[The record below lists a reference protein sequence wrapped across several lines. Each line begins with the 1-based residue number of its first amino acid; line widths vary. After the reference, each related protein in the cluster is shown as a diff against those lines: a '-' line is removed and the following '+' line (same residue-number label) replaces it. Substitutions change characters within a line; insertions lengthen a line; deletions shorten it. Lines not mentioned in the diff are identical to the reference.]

1 MSTQNSK
8 KIARMKCVRAPK
20 MTVEKRHEI
29 SNLITDLLRR
39 TGIENN
45 LNFDPEG
52 FTSIKW
58 MLRAPPVAQY
68 KLTKTDLD
76 EIVYN
81 DDLNRY
87 QYNKREN
94 MVRCRE
100 GHDGKILEIIN
111 EVTSYER
118 IETVD
123 EVPLCVYGTFK
134 KNWYRIKHKGIRSSK
149 DYMIK
154 MSCNK
159 PSAFSVHIIIDIQQ
173 AINDG
178 IEFFKSPD
186 NFIYTKGIHGVIDP
200 KYFKNIERNNIN
212 QSFDK
217 KISGKTELLKC
228 YGVIIFNKD
237 LTKTVL
243 VCSKKSK
250 IWGFPKGKRESG
262 EDENDCAFRELYEET
277 GISKET
283 VNIVMSEPH
292 SIVEIKPKQDKF
304 IRSVGYFVGIV
315 DENFDPCP
323 TVENELTGCQ
333 WFDINEAKEILIE
346 RRALLLQTT
355 LEQTLLLV
363 SDKYDTESKI
373 FEDYDVKENDVKA
386 DL

>member
-1 MSTQNSK
+1 MSTQNAK

-20 MTVEKRHEI
+20 MSVEKRTMI
-29 SNLITDLLRR
+29 SEKITQILRH
-39 TGIENN
+39 TGIENS

-58 MLRAPPVAQY
+58 MLRTAPVSQY
-68 KLTKTDLD
+68 KLKKTDFD

-81 DDLNRY
+81 DDSNTY

-100 GHDGKILEIIN
+100 GHTGKILNIIN
-111 EVTSYER
+111 EVNTYEC
-118 IETVD
+118 INNAD
-123 EVPLCVYGTFK
+123 EIPICIYGTYK
-134 KNWYRIKHKGIRSSK
+134 KTWYRIKHKGIRSLK

-159 PSAFSVHIIIDIQQ
+159 PSNFSIHITIDVQQ
-173 AINDG
+173 AIDDG

-186 NFIYTKGIHGVIDP
+186 NFIYTKGIRGVIDP
-200 KYFKNIERNNIN
+200 KYFKNVEQHSIQNM
-212 QSFDK
+212 QK
-217 KISGKTELLKC
+217 SGQTSDQRSELLKC

-262 EDENDCAFRELYEET
+262 EDEYTCAFRELYEET
-277 GISKET
+277 GISKSDVDT
-283 VNIVMSEPH
+283 IMSEPH
-292 SIVEIKPKQDKF
+292 NIIEIKPKQDRF
-304 IRSVGYFVGIV
+304 IRSVGYYIGIV
-315 DENFDPCP
+315 DESFEPCP

-333 WFDINEAKEILIE
+333 WFNIEEAKEILIE
-346 RRALLLQTT
+346 RRADLLQST
-355 LEQTLLLV
+355 LEQTTLLM
-363 SDKYDTESKI
+363 SENDNDYKTES
-373 FEDYDVKENDVKA
+373 
-386 DL
+386 